1 MEAHSPG
8 QPRPAELGVVAALR
22 TLSIFG
28 PDQGGAYREH
38 FAQVASALG
47 DDVPTKLAAHAIAW
61 AVAGT
66 PGALI
71 LTGNAGT
78 GKTAVADAWCQAVG
92 GRLPLTDEPTAPANG
107 RLVIKDLSG
116 LPDLDSRARA
126 MLVAL
131 DQAEIGQSL
140 VCANEG
146 VLRDV
151 AEETGREPLLELL
164 EDALRHGA
172 AERAGITVVNLNRQ
186 RPTSEDFWE
195 LLIDFVARE
204 ELWEPGCDGCP
215 AKGGSGCPFRANA
228 AALRRPEPRAALRQ
242 LVQLG
247 AGEAVPT
254 MREVLAVLAWA
265 LVGGG
270 SCEQAKKDD
279 LLRGASA
286 HTADGGYF
294 HRAVGGG
301 LRPEVAERSPL
312 LTGIRAAGL
321 GSNSDLQVDEWLRD
335 ASTAPAAVRTL
346 AGAPEDPES
355 RGPLAGTR
363 SPHDRVVTGLG
374 AMTFHALGETLSTSE
389 NVAEVDACLAAL
401 VGRGGDASRQALWRQ
416 RVYFESPGSLGGP
429 GKAARLLSSQHLPRF
444 LELAGRVARGEDW
457 FLDLAELVGG
467 LNFLVCGFS
476 SAAEGLLVPDQACL
490 FARDPGSFRPA
501 RPSLVY
507 GQVTADE
514 LSLTTPDRGLVEE
527 LLDIDHLEI
536 ELVAL
541 GEPQLTLRIRASLYQ
556 AIQEAAAFQG
566 PVGQGTAE
574 MTDVRGFYGR
584 LASRLPAPQALRV
597 ADPQSSPPSLQS
609 LTLPHL

>member
-1 MEAHSPG
+1 MAS
-8 QPRPAELGVVAALR
+8 QDAAAARPAELPAAALR

-28 PDQGGAYREH
+28 PDQRGAYREH
-38 FAQVASALG
+38 FAQIALALG
-47 DDVPTKLAAHAIAW
+47 DDVSTRLAAHAVGW
-61 AVAGT
+61 AASGQ

-78 GKTAVADAWCQAVG
+78 GKTAVADAWCRAVG
-92 GRLPLTDEPTAPANG
+92 GELPETDEPFRPADE

-116 LPDLDSRARA
+116 LADIDLRARA
-126 MLVAL
+126 VHAAL
-131 DQAEIGQSL
+131 DQAERGQSL

-151 AEETGREPLLELL
+151 AEAAAREPLLELL

-172 AERAGITVVNLNRQ
+172 AERDGITVVNVNRQ
-186 RPTSEDFWE
+186 RPTSTGLWDQ
-195 LLIDFVARE
+195 LMDFVARE
-204 ELWEPGCDGCP
+204 ELWEPGCEGCP
-215 AKGGSGCPFRANA
+215 GDGGAGCPFRANA
-228 AALRRPEPRAALRQ
+228 AALRRESPRAALRQ

-254 MREVLAVLAWA
+254 MREVLALLAWA
-265 LVGGG
+265 IVGGG

-279 LLRGASA
+279 LLRGSSA

-321 GSNSDLQVDEWLRD
+321 GLTSDLQVDEWLRD
-335 ASTAPAAVRTL
+335 ASAAPQSVRDL
-346 AGAPEDPES
+346 AGAPQDAEA
-355 RGPLAGTR
+355 RGPLAGSR

-416 RVYFESPGSLGGP
+416 RVFFEAPGLLGGP
-429 GKAARLLSSQHLPRF
+429 DAGARLLSSQHVPRF
-444 LELAGRVARGEDW
+444 LALAGRVARGEDW
-457 FLDLAELVGG
+457 FLDLSELIGG

-507 GQVTADE
+507 GQIAADQ
-514 LSLTTPDRGLVEE
+514 LSLAAPDRGLVER

-541 GEPQLTLRIRASLYQ
+541 GDPRLSLRIRASLYQ
-556 AIQEAAAFQG
+556 AIQEAAEFQG

-584 LASRLPAPQALRV
+584 LATELPAPQALRV

-609 LTLPHL
+609 LTLPHF